1 MREGLGKVAP
11 LDSLPGQDNTD
22 FLPRKSSV
30 HTDTD
35 KPGEISELS
44 STRLIFN
51 PTQLSLVSVFFSALY
66 MPCTKTC
73 CNVIPGNVLAETT
86 CPV

>member
-1 MREGLGKVAP
+1 MWLGSSTVCGGKREGVGKVAP
-11 LDSLPGQDNTD
+11 LDSLLGQDNTD

-44 STRLIFN
+44 TTTTRFTFN
-51 PTQLSLVSVFFSALY
+51 HTYSSNY
-66 MPCTKTC
+66 C
-73 CNVIPGNVLAETT
+73 
-86 CPV
+86 